1 MDETPPS
8 EEPIKS
14 EADRATAEPQVE
26 DSPAPTSVPT
36 HVWRFQHVFLLSALI
51 GVGALFV
58 YTIHIFLLPILLA
71 AVFATLFYPLYHWIF
86 RKFRGRRALASL
98 ATCLLL
104 VLGLVG
110 PLYTVGHLV
119 FLEAR
124 GLKDNVSQWWGQI
137 QAQQEAGGGGW
148 MEYIGETIFGWLEMI
163 PLVNQIDLRSI
174 DWGGLVQGLG
184 SEGGQLLTAFAES
197 TGRGAFQAVLLTF
210 VTLFTL
216 FYFFMDGPRLAQRT
230 RDLIPLAPTH
240 KQAIANRFISVSH
253 ALFKG
258 TLLIACIQGV
268 LGGLALWIFGVQGA
282 VLWGVLVGILSIIP
296 AIGPWLVLYPAAAV
310 LLFTGHPW
318 KALGLFLV
326 TVVVILQ
333 ADNLLRP
340 RLVGSGARMHD
351 LLIFFSTL
359 GGIAAFGLM
368 GFIVGPVIA
377 AFFLALLEIYGEEFG
392 EDLQGKAGRP
402 PGGKPSRIRGSTASP
417 P

>member
-1 MDETPPS
+1 MDETSSS
-8 EEPIKS
+8 EGL
-14 EADRATAEPQVE
+14 AEPDAPKATSEPQLE
-26 DSPAPTSVPT
+26 ESAPTPDPIN
-36 HVWRFQHVFLLSALI
+36 VWRFQHVFLLVALI
-51 GVGALFV
+51 GVGVLFI
-58 YTIHIFLLPILLA
+58 YTIRIFLLPILLA
-71 AVFATLFYPLYHWIF
+71 TVFATLFHPLYQWVL
-86 RKFRGRRALASL
+86 RRLRGWRVTASIV
-98 ATCLLL
+98 TCLLL
-104 VLGLVG
+104 VLGFLG

-119 FLEAR
+119 YLEAR
-124 GLKDNVSQWWGQI
+124 DLKDNVSEWWEQI

-148 MEYIGETIFGWLEMI
+148 MDYIGETIIGWLEMI

-174 DWGGLVQGLG
+174 DWGGFVQTLG
-184 SEGGQLLTAFAES
+184 NEGGQLLTTVVER
-197 TGRGAFQAVLLTF
+197 TGRGAFQIVLLTF

-216 FYFFMDGPRLAQRT
+216 FYFFIDGPRLARRA

-240 KQAIANRFISVSH
+240 KQAIADRFISVSR

-258 TLLIACIQGV
+258 TLLIAVIQGV
-268 LGGLALWIFGVQGA
+268 LGGLALWIFGIQGA

-296 AIGPWLVLYPAAAV
+296 AIGPWLVLYPAATI
-310 LLFTGHPW
+310 LLLTGQPW

-333 ADNLLRP
+333 VDNLLRP

-359 GGIAAFGLM
+359 GGIAAFGPM

-392 EDLQGKAGRP
+392 GELGGNSGGP
-402 PGGKPSRIRGSTASP
+402 PRSGQPSGP
-417 P
+417 